1 MTDAINGAGQ
11 SPAAALM
18 SAVSAKVGEGERAQG
33 KNASKETR
41 AKGESLPDTAAPDR
55 SAQSGDTP
63 PVKDAKKPARGASDE
78 GGKKDD
84 KDASFE
90 ATIDSI
96 DRTDDK
102 GKQEAASSQAAG
114 WNVAVAMA
122 QAPVAQ
128 SKDSPAGKSAD
139 TSATSSDASGARPLQ
154 VLKQERLSVLLLA
167 RQRLLARDASEMT
180 GEGAVADETVKVPVT
195 VTSRETHWSFANTV
209 PSEAVQEVAMADAE
223 GNKSTVAAAPAANET
238 TSAKGE
244 GTAKASDSI
253 KQPVPQMAP
262 SNSAGDN
269 ADQQSSGDKQ
279 GAATAS
285 RDDRASANSKTRES
299 AEPTVSKFTDRISTD
314 DKSPA
319 NTISSAMQQVR
330 NGLLGALTGDQLQ
343 ASSTNPAPSLQ
354 SRLVTPG
361 NVIRTIELTLSPAD
375 LGSVS
380 LKLSL
385 RANVLTVE
393 AEASKASTAKLLSA
407 DRSILERNLRDAGYE
422 LSSLKIKD
430 GGSSGAAALN
440 VVTAAAA
447 APPSHAGGVP
457 FQDGGQPRFGF
468 AQYQGGDTQRRDS
481 SSHDR
486 SQQRSRGD
494 TAQTSPVTDAGGVRQ
509 ANAIYI

>member
-1 MTDAINGAGQ
+1 MTEAINGAGQ
-11 SPAAALM
+11 SPASALM
-18 SAVSAKVGEGERAQG
+18 SAVSSKVGQGERAHG
-33 KNASKETR
+33 KNVSKEAR
-41 AKGESLPDTAAPDR
+41 ANDENLPDTAAPDQ
-55 SAQSGDTP
+55 SEQSGDTP
-63 PVKDAKKPARGASDE
+63 PVKDAKKPAHGASDE
-78 GGKKDD
+78 GKKKDD
-84 KDASFE
+84 KDTSFE

-96 DRTDDK
+96 DRTDDSD
-102 GKQEAASSQAAG
+102 KQATASSQTAG

-122 QAPVAQ
+122 QAPVEQ
-128 SKDSPAGKSAD
+128 SKGSPAGKSGD
-139 TSATSSDASGARPLQ
+139 TSAASSDTSGARPVQL
-154 VLKQERLSVLLLA
+154 LKQERLSVLMLA
-167 RQRLLARDASEMT
+167 RQRLLARDASEMA
-180 GEGAVADETVKVPVT
+180 GEGAVTVETVKGPVT
-195 VTSRETHWSFANTV
+195 VTSRETHWSFASTI
-209 PSEAVQEVAMADAE
+209 PSETLQKVAMADAE
-223 GNKSTVAAAPAANET
+223 GAKSTVATAPAANET
-238 TSAKGE
+238 KPAKGD

-253 KQPVPQMAP
+253 KQAVPQMAP
-262 SNSAGDN
+262 SDSAGNN
-269 ADQQSSGDKQ
+269 ADQQSSGGNQ

-285 RDDRASANSKTRES
+285 RDDRASANARMRES
-299 AEPTVSKFTDRISTD
+299 AEPTVSKFTDRIATD

-330 NGLLGALTGDQLQ
+330 NGLLGALKGDPLQ
-343 ASSTNPAPSLQ
+343 ASSTNAAPSLQ

-380 LKLSL
+380 LRLSL

-447 APPSHAGGVP
+447 APPSQAGGVP

-494 TAQTSPVTDAGGVRQ
+494 TPQTSPVSDAGGVRQ
-509 ANAIYI
+509 GNAIYI

>member
-1 MTDAINGAGQ
+1 MTEAINRAAQ

-18 SAVSAKVGEGERAQG
+18 SAVSSKVGDGDRAQG
-33 KNASKETR
+33 KNASKEAR
-41 AKGESLPDTAAPDR
+41 AKDESLPDTSGPNR
-55 SAQSGDTP
+55 PEPSGDAP
-63 PVKDAKKPARGASDE
+63 PVKDAKKPARGASDD
-78 GGKKDD
+78 GSKKDD
-84 KDASFE
+84 KDPSFE

-96 DRTDDK
+96 DQTDNS
-102 GKQEAASSQAAG
+102 GKQAAIPSQPA
-114 WNVAVAMA
+114 WNAAVALA
-122 QAPVAQ
+122 QAPVTQ
-128 SKDSPAGKSAD
+128 SKDSPVGKSGDA
-139 TSATSSDASGARPLQ
+139 SASSPDASGARPAQL
-154 VLKQERLSVLLLA
+154 LKQERLSVLMLA
-167 RQRLLARDASEMT
+167 RQRLLAQDASEMT
-180 GEGAVADETVKVPVT
+180 GEGAVTDETVKVPVT
-195 VTSRETHWSFANTV
+195 VTSRETHWSFASTV
-209 PSEAVQEVAMADAE
+209 PSETLQKVAMADAE
-223 GNKSTVAAAPAANET
+223 GAKSIAAAGNET
-238 TSAKGE
+238 TQAKGQ

-253 KQPVPQMAP
+253 KQAVPQMAP
-262 SNSAGDN
+262 SDSAGNN
-269 ADQQSSGDKQ
+269 AEQQSSGDNQ

-285 RDDRASANSKTRES
+285 RDDRASASSKTRES
-299 AEPTVSKFTDRISTD
+299 AEAAASKFVDRIATD
-314 DKSPA
+314 DKSPT

-330 NGLLGALTGDQLQ
+330 SGLLGALTGDALQ
-343 ASSTNPAPSLQ
+343 TSSTNAAPSLQ
-354 SRLVTPG
+354 NRLITPG

-380 LKLSL
+380 LRLSL
-385 RANVLTVE
+385 RANVLTIE

-430 GGSSGAAALN
+430 GGSNGAAALN

-468 AQYQGGDTQRRDS
+468 AQYQGGDTQRRDG

-494 TAQTSPVTDAGGVRQ
+494 TPQTSPVTDAGGVRQ